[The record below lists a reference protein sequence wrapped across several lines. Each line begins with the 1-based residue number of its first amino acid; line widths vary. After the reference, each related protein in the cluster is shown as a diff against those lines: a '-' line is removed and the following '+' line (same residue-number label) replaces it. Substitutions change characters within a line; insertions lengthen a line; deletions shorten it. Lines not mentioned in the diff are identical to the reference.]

1 MPQIIITAN
10 SVTVKATLNDSPL
23 AQELWLALPLEGQ
36 ASIWGDEIYF
46 GIPITADEEPGAK
59 EIVEVGTLAYWPSGN
74 AFCIFYG
81 PTPVSRDQ
89 RPRAYSPVNILG
101 MVEGDATV
109 FRSVP
114 QGVTIQLARVQ
125 E

>member
-1 MPQIIITAN
+1 MPQIIITTN

-59 EIVEVGTLAYWPSGN
+59 EIVEVGTLAYWPPGN